1 MSTSKVKSCKRP
13 KCQRTVGIN
22 KFGFCSNHSCPTPY
36 CDQSRSS
43 QAVVCDKHIEMS
55 RLPLPKKWLKVM
67 VDGIVVFLNDEAKV
81 AQFGHPGV
89 DLKNAL
95 PRSIPIPAG
104 GSAKRFGF
112 FIFACVSP
120 EHCIMHAWPDTMLVA
135 AWSPRPRI
143 CPRGGRR

>member
-1 MSTSKVKSCKRP
+1 MKSCKRP

-81 AQFGHPGV
+81 AQFDHPGV
-89 DLKNAL
+89 NLKNAL

-104 GSAKRFGF
+104 GSTKRFGF
-112 FIFACVSP
+112 FIFAYVALTLASPHIDLAYHAVSSL
-120 EHCIMHAWPDTMLVA
+120 C
-135 AWSPRPRI
+135 RRI
-143 CPRGGRR
+143 FPRGGRK